1 MTKYLLNKISNG
13 REMTDVTVRTKVCTM
28 AGFLGIVCNLILF
41 FLKIVVGMSMKSI
54 AIISDAF
61 NNLSDTGSSVV
72 TIIGAKLSRKKPDKE
87 HPFGHGRYEYI
98 SALIVSFIIILVG
111 FELLKSSANKV
122 FNPVPIQL
130 SPWPLA
136 ILCISVPI
144 KFWMYRYNRVMG
156 RAVNSGVVMA
166 AARDNLNDVMA
177 TSAVILAS
185 LLGKLINFAPLDG
198 VVGTAVSLLIMYSG
212 FGISMDTIGLLL
224 GTTPDKNT
232 TEKIRQIISESD
244 CIVGVHDLI
253 VHDYGPG
260 RVLASVHAEVPD
272 DCDIV
277 EVHEIIDALE
287 HKISDELGIHIVIHM
302 DPISVNCE
310 YTEAIKLKVQ
320 QIVKAMDEGMN
331 IHDFR
336 MVDGVNNINLIF
348 DIEVPAEYKELDTLK
363 QRVDEELK
371 KIDSRFNGVMNIDII
386 YI

>member
-1 MTKYLLNKISNG
+1 MTKYLLNKISKG
-13 REMTDVTVRTKVCTM
+13 REMTDDTVRTKVCTV
-28 AGFLGIVCNLILF
+28 AGLLGIVCNLLLF
-41 FLKIVVGMSMKSI
+41 VLKIVVGMSMKSI

-111 FELLKSSANKV
+111 FELLKSSVGKV
-122 FNPVPIQL
+122 LNPAPIQL

-136 ILCISVPI
+136 ILCISVPV
-144 KFWMYRYNRVMG
+144 KFWMYRYNHTMG
-156 RAVNSGVVMA
+156 KAVNSGVVMA
-166 AARDNLNDVMA
+166 AARDNLNDVVA

-232 TEKIRQIISESD
+232 TEKIRKIISNSD
-244 CIVGVHDLI
+244 SIVGVHDLI

-310 YTEAIKLKVQ
+310 YTESIKLKVQ
-320 QIVKAMDEGMN
+320 QIVKRMDEGMN

-363 QRVDEELK
+363 QRIDAELK
-371 KIDSRFNGVMNIDII
+371 KIDSRFNGVINIDII

>member
-1 MTKYLLNKISNG
+1 MTKYLLNKISKG
-13 REMTDVTVRTKVCTM
+13 RELSDDAVRTKVCTL
-28 AGFLGIVCNLILF
+28 AGFLGIVCNLLLF
-41 FLKIVVGMSMKSI
+41 LLKIVVGMSMKSI

-111 FELLKSSANKV
+111 FELFKSSVNKV
-122 FNPVPIQL
+122 LNPAMINL

-136 ILCISVPI
+136 ILCISVPV
-144 KFWMYRYNRVMG
+144 KFWMYRYNRAMG
-156 RAVNSGVVMA
+156 KAVNSGVVLA
-166 AARDNLNDVMA
+166 AARDNLNDVVA

-185 LLGKLINFAPLDG
+185 LIGNLINFAPLDG

-224 GTTPDKNT
+224 GTTPDAGI
-232 TEKIRQIISESD
+232 TEKIRGIISSAAG
-244 CIVGVHDLI
+244 IVGVHDLI

-277 EVHEIIDALE
+277 EVHEKIDALE
-287 HKISDELGIHIVIHM
+287 HRINDELGIHIVIHM
-302 DPISVNCE
+302 DPISLNCE
-310 YTEAIKLKVQ
+310 YTENIKLQVQ
-320 QIVKAMDEGMN
+320 QIVKKIDVRMN

-336 MVDGVNNINLIF
+336 MVDGINNINLIF
-348 DIEVPAEYKELDTLK
+348 DVEVPAEYAEVDNLKEIIDN
-363 QRVDEELK
+363 ELK
-371 KIDSRFNGVMNIDII
+371 KIDSRFNAVINIDII
-386 YI
+386 YT